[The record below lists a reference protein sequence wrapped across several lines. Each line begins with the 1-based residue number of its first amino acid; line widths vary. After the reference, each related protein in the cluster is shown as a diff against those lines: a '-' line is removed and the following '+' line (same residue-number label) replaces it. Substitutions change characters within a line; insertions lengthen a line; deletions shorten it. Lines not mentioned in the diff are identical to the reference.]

1 MMTGKFARV
10 TPVYKQAGDINMPGN
25 YRPISVIGHIA
36 KMIETLIGV
45 QMIDYLEEYNF
56 ISIDQSAYL
65 KRHSTI
71 TSLHRVIDDLLE
83 SMNDEMLI
91 GAVFYDISKCFDS
104 INHSLLLRKMFKYGF
119 RGIEQTWFKSYL
131 NSRKQKVNLNG
142 QQSSFLLIT
151 DGVPPG
157 SVLGPLLFLLFIND
171 ISNFTTDYC
180 SLNLFADDSISYV
193 AAYNISELQ
202 MKLQKCVD
210 SISQWYFKNRL
221 TVNASKCKMM
231 ILGTSARLKIASIN
245 YFNVMYEGNPLDL
258 VEKTE
263 YLGLHLSTDLNWD
276 THIMELCKNLN
287 CYLHLLRRLKKVL
300 PKHSGPTEKV
310 QASHRSLNMAD
321 AATGKRFLWPIVWFC
336 DVIFTRGLTFCKFE
350 MFTMLRCHLSA
361 AFVTLFLQLSSRLFE
376 WRVRYW
382 PFRNVNRER
391 Y

>member
-1 MMTGKFARV
+1 M
-10 TPVYKQAGDINMPGN
+10 
-25 YRPISVIGHIA
+25 IGHIA
-36 KMIETLIGV
+36 KMIESLIGV

-71 TSLHRVIDDLLE
+71 TSLHRIIDDWLE

-119 RGIEQTWFKSYL
+119 RGIEQTWFKSYS

-151 DGVPPG
+151 DGVPAG

-171 ISNFTTDYC
+171 ISNFTTDDC
-180 SLNLFADDSISYV
+180 SLNLFADDIISYV
-193 AAYNISELQ
+193 AAHSISELQ

-245 YFNVMYEGNPLDL
+245 DFNVMYEGSPLDL
-258 VEKTE
+258 VEKTK
-263 YLGLHLSTDLNWD
+263 YLGLHLSSDLNWD
-276 THIMELCKNLN
+276 THIMELCKIKIWTITYI
-287 CYLHLLRRLKKVL
+287 CYE
-300 PKHSGPTEKV
+300 G
-310 QASHRSLNMAD
+310 
-321 AATGKRFLWPIVWFC
+321 
-336 DVIFTRGLTFCKFE
+336 
-350 MFTMLRCHLSA
+350 
-361 AFVTLFLQLSSRLFE
+361 
-376 WRVRYW
+376 
-382 PFRNVNRER
+382 
-391 Y
+391 